1 MHETQ
6 TRVVDEVTNSD
17 GPTFAKLMT
26 MAERELG
33 AFISA
38 VTELFGFE
46 QVRLAAE
53 DWLDELVLMKTLP
66 GLTSRDWR
74 SITIAASTRLA
85 NRVNASS
92 HPIDIWRG
100 QQWGFLVFET
110 PAELNKKGTGDMFN
124 RFAVFTTMLCAAVLS
139 STPNLKT
146 RQFRNE
152 KYRPRPR
159 CLGGWF
165 GLEGR
170 LRQPYQGW
178 LQRPHHPRAG
188 GVL

>member
-74 SITIAASTRLA
+74 SITIAASARLA

-92 HPIDIWRG
+92 HPLTSEEVSSEGSWSLKRLQNSTKKEPEICLIDSPYSP
-100 QQWGFLVFET
+100 Q
-110 PAELNKKGTGDMFN
+110 
-124 RFAVFTTMLCAAVLS
+124 CCVLPS
-139 STPNLKT
+139 CRA
-146 RQFRNE
+146 RQT
-152 KYRPRPR
+152 
-159 CLGGWF
+159 
-165 GLEGR
+165 
-170 LRQPYQGW
+170 
-178 LQRPHHPRAG
+178 
-188 GVL
+188 

>member
-74 SITIAASTRLA
+74 SITIAASARLA
-85 NRVNASS
+85 NRVFLS
-92 HPIDIWRG
+92 G
-100 QQWGFLVFET
+100 QS
-110 PAELNKKGTGDMFN
+110 
-124 RFAVFTTMLCAAVLS
+124 RF
-139 STPNLKT
+139 
-146 RQFRNE
+146 QF
-152 KYRPRPR
+152 
-159 CLGGWF
+159 
-165 GLEGR
+165 
-170 LRQPYQGW
+170 
-178 LQRPHHPRAG
+178 
-188 GVL
+188 